1 MPRTVAI
8 VFAEDFS
15 AQLEKLSFHTAV
27 WLVDTPA
34 NRAAAEEAWQRAI
47 EWPHISV
54 TLFRSS
60 AASPSGDDWRALLEQ
75 IALQKRTVDS
85 IDIFGAELTPVA
97 RATLEN
103 VGYERFEETPSG
115 FRARR

>member
-15 AQLEKLSFHTAV
+15 AQLEKLSFHTPV
-27 WLVDTPA
+27 WLVDTPE

-54 TLFRSS
+54 TLFRSPVEK
-60 AASPSGDDWRALLEQ
+60 PSVDDWRTLLDQ
-75 IALQKRTVDS
+75 IALQKRTVDT
-85 IDIFGAELTPVA
+85 IDIFGEPLTPAA
-97 RATLEN
+97 RTTLEHA
-103 VGYERFEETPSG
+103 GYERFEETPSG